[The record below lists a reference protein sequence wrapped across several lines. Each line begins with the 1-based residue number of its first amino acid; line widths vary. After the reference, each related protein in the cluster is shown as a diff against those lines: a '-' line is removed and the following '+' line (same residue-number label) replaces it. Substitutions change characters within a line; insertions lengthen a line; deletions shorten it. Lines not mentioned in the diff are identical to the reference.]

1 MAPRPPPPP
10 VPNPDNPHLVGA
22 IEAMIAAMQ
31 QQNAYMVNQ
40 QNLALQQMESARLAA
55 EATQQRHLEALHQI
69 GETVQPL
76 VLPKLHCH
84 ECKSGVWRIFYN
96 TIHPALM
103 AKLAR
108 MELISG
114 CGTWNES
121 VMLSDVL

>member
-1 MAPRPPPPP
+1 
-10 VPNPDNPHLVGA
+10 
-22 IEAMIAAMQ
+22 MIS
-31 QQNAYMVNQ
+31 NMVNQ

-121 VMLSDVL
+121 MMLRDVLQRTGLLTLSTFLLERPCIGGPA